1 MQSRVYHCVDR
12 GVERQ
17 SPAFPYFFQRREIPQ
32 VSISLRSATLC
43 NELIILSHLA
53 HHALALWSL
62 GATGAQIRAASD
74 KDSEIQQPIYESP
87 EQITESNFTV
97 HVGDRKQV
105 VTRLLITDSIPYV
118 TL

>member
-1 MQSRVYHCVDR
+1 M
-12 GVERQ
+12 
-17 SPAFPYFFQRREIPQ
+17 
-32 VSISLRSATLC
+32 SISLRSATLC